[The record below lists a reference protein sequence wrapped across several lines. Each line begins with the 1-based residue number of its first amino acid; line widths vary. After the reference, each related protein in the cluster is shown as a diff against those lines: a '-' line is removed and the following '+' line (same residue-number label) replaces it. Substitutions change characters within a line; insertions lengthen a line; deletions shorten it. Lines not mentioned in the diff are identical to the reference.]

1 MSPRTAV
8 AAELEAARGDTP
20 GEQISEMGGGGART
34 GARLAAVRVQGL
46 SAKKATEKGPNDA
59 SERGRNV
66 TSARAR
72 H

>member
-1 MSPRTAV
+1 M
-8 AAELEAARGDTP
+8 AAELEAARVEPP
-20 GEQISEMGGGGART
+20 GEQISEMGGG